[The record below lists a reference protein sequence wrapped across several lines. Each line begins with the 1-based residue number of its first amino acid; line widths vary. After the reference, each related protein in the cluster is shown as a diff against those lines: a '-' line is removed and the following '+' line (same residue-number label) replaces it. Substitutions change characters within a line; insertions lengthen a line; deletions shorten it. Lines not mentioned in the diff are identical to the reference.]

1 MSSTSSQ
8 HLALAYQHCRDITR
22 AHGRSYYLATKALDS
37 RSQSAIYAL
46 YAFAR
51 VVDDVVDEGEHTP
64 AQQAAYLDEVES
76 TIRAG
81 FASMPLA
88 EPVLAALC
96 DTVDRYA
103 ISHDYFWAFLKS
115 MRMDIPG
122 TSVYRARYRTMDELH
137 DYMYGSAAVIGLE
150 LLPVFGSRSE
160 DAQVGAAALGNAFQL
175 TNFLR
180 DVADDY
186 RRGRIYL
193 PFDETIPFG
202 ATEDVIATCVQS
214 GRTDPRMRA
223 ALAHL
228 IAVTRSYYR
237 AAEASLPSLHP
248 PARLCVETALQLYG
262 GILTEIERSNYQ
274 VFSQRIVVPNRR
286 RIRVA
291 APRIAGAL
299 ALRMR
304 RS

>member
-1 MSSTSSQ
+1 M
-8 HLALAYQHCRDITR
+8 AYQQCRDITR
-22 AHGRSYYLATKALDS
+22 AHGRSYYLATKVLDS
-37 RSQSAIYAL
+37 RRQSAVYAL

-51 VVDDVVDEGEHTP
+51 VVDDVVDEGDHTP
-64 AQQAAYLDEVES
+64 SQKAAHLDEVES
-76 TIRAG
+76 AIKAG
-81 FASMPLA
+81 FSGARLS
-88 EPVLAALC
+88 EPVFAALC

-103 ISHDYFWAFLKS
+103 IPHEYFWAFLRS

-122 TSVYRARYRTMDELH
+122 AVEHRARYRTMAELH
-137 DYMYGSAAVIGLE
+137 EYMYGSAAVIGLE
-150 LLPVFGSRSE
+150 LLPVFGSHGE
-160 DAQVGAAALGNAFQL
+160 DAQIGAAALGNAFQL

-186 RRGRIYL
+186 RRDRIYL
-193 PFDETIPFG
+193 PFDEILPFG
-202 ATEDVIATCVQS
+202 VTEDVIATCVQS
-214 GRTDPRMRA
+214 GSTDPRMRA

-237 AAEASLPSLHP
+237 VAEGSLPSLHP

-291 APRIAGAL
+291 APRIASAL
-299 ALRMR
+299 AMR
-304 RS
+304 VRRP